1 MTCIAR
7 LGAHLANHLRGNA
20 MNQYL
25 RIAALAL
32 LLAGASNALA
42 EDPRVEFKTSMGSFT
57 LELYPDKAPKTVAN
71 FLQYANSGFYKGTV
85 FHRVIDNFM
94 IQGGGFD
101 PTMKQKETRGP
112 VENEAGTA
120 MKGGLRNES
129 GTVAMARTPDPNSAT
144 AQFFINVKDNGF
156 LDYRDPSPQGIG
168 YTVFGRVVEGMNVVM
183 QISRVETTAAGMQRD
198 VPKRPI
204 IIESVAVKPGK

>member
-1 MTCIAR
+1 MIVLHRNSATA
-7 LGAHLANHLRGNA
+7 LRA
-20 MNQYL
+20 
-25 RIAALAL
+25 AALAA
-32 LLAGASNALA
+32 LLAGATSAFA
-42 EDPRVEFKTSMGSFT
+42 ENPRVEFKTTMGAFT
-57 LELYPDKAPKTVAN
+57 MELYPDKAPKTVAN
-71 FLQYANSGFYKGTV
+71 FLQYANSGFYKGTI

-101 PTMKQKETRGP
+101 PAMKQKETRGP
-112 VENEAGTA
+112 VENEAGMA
-120 MKGGLRNES
+120 MRGGLRNES

-183 QISRVETTAAGMQRD
+183 QISRVETTTAGMQRD
-198 VPKRPI
+198 VPKRQI
-204 IIESVAVKPGK
+204 IIESVTVKPGK

>member
-1 MTCIAR
+1 MIELHRNPAK
-7 LGAHLANHLRGNA
+7 ALRA
-20 MNQYL
+20 T
-25 RIAALAL
+25 ALAL
-32 LLAGASNALA
+32 LLAGASSAFA
-42 EDPRVEFKTSMGSFT
+42 ENPRVEFKTTMGAFT
-57 LELYPDKAPKTVAN
+57 IELYPDKAPKTVAN
-71 FLQYANSGFYKGTV
+71 FLQYANSGFYKGTI

-112 VENEAGTA
+112 VENEAGIA

-156 LDYRDPSPQGIG
+156 LDYRDPSPQGVG

-204 IIESVAVKPGK
+204 IVESVTVKPGK

>member
-1 MTCIAR
+1 VNMIELHGNPAR
-7 LGAHLANHLRGNA
+7 AFRA
-20 MNQYL
+20 
-25 RIAALAL
+25 AALAL
-32 LLAGASNALA
+32 LLAGAPSAFA
-42 EDPRVEFKTSMGSFT
+42 ENPRVEFKTTMGAFT

-71 FLQYANSGFYKGTV
+71 FLQYTNSGFYKGTV

-101 PTMKQKETRGP
+101 PAMKQKETRGP
-112 VENEAGTA
+112 VENEAGLA
-120 MKGGLRNES
+120 MKGGLRNEL

-204 IIESVAVKPGK
+204 IIESVTVKPGK

>member
-1 MTCIAR
+1 M
-7 LGAHLANHLRGNA
+7 GA
-20 MNQYL
+20 
-25 RIAALAL
+25 
-32 LLAGASNALA
+32 
-42 EDPRVEFKTSMGSFT
+42 FT

-71 FLQYANSGFYKGTV
+71 FLQYANSGFYKGTI

-101 PTMKQKETRGP
+101 PAMKQKETRGP
-112 VENEAGTA
+112 VENEAGMA
-120 MKGGLRNES
+120 MKAGLRNEA

-198 VPKRPI
+198 VPKRQI
-204 IIESVAVKPGK
+204 IIESVTVKPGK

>member
-1 MTCIAR
+1 
-7 LGAHLANHLRGNA
+7 

-94 IQGGGFD
+94 IQGGGFTPD
-101 PTMKQKETRGP
+101 MKQKETRGP
-112 VENEAGTA
+112 VENEAGMA
-120 MKGGLRNES
+120 SKGGLKNAV
-129 GTVAMARTPDPNSAT
+129 GTIAMARTPDPNSAT
-144 AQFFINVKDNGF
+144 AQFFINVKENAF

-168 YTVFGRVVEGMNVVM
+168 YTVFGRVVQGMNVVT
-183 QISRVETTAAGMQRD
+183 QISRVETTAAGMNRD
-198 VPKRPI
+198 VPKLPI
-204 IIESVAVKPGK
+204 IIESVTVKPGK

>member
-1 MTCIAR
+1 MIELHGNPAR
-7 LGAHLANHLRGNA
+7 AFRA
-20 MNQYL
+20 
-25 RIAALAL
+25 AALAL
-32 LLAGASNALA
+32 LLAGAPSAFA
-42 EDPRVEFKTSMGSFT
+42 ENPRVEFKTTMGAFT

-101 PTMKQKETRGP
+101 PAMKQKETRGP
-112 VENEAGTA
+112 VENEAGMA
-120 MKGGLRNES
+120 MKGGLRNEL
-129 GTVAMARTPDPNSAT
+129 GTIAMARTPDPNSAT

-183 QISRVETTAAGMQRD
+183 QISRVDTAAAGMNRD

-204 IIESVAVKPGK
+204 IIESVTVKPGK

>member
-1 MTCIAR
+1 MIVLHRNSATA
-7 LGAHLANHLRGNA
+7 LRA
-20 MNQYL
+20 
-25 RIAALAL
+25 AALAA
-32 LLAGASNALA
+32 LLAGATSAFA
-42 EDPRVEFKTSMGSFT
+42 ENPRVEFKTTMGAFT
-57 LELYPDKAPKTVAN
+57 MELYPDKAPKTVAN
-71 FLQYANSGFYKGTV
+71 FLQYVNSGFYKGTI

-101 PTMKQKETRGP
+101 PAMKQKETRGP
-112 VENEAGTA
+112 VENEAGMA
-120 MKGGLRNES
+120 IKGGLRNES

-183 QISRVETTAAGMQRD
+183 QISRVETTTAGMQRD
-198 VPKRPI
+198 VPKRQI
-204 IIESVAVKPGK
+204 IIESVTVKPGK